1 MAQADEAEPSMQEL
15 IRRRGR
21 AGFIGRRGE
30 LAAFRENF
38 DVPPADLRHRFLF
51 HVHGNAGVGKTSLVH
66 EMEQLARERGALT
79 AYVDES
85 VGSVPEAMA
94 AISAEFARQ
103 GRRLKELDQILATH
117 RERRHEAESAP
128 AVPPA
133 GASGAPGAEPAPS
146 AGSMTAARASLV
158 GLGLVPGVGAF
169 AGAVDPAQLA
179 QGADR
184 LRASL
189 SARFRNQEDVQLVL
203 SPERVLTPVLLR
215 ELAGAAKAVP
225 WIVLLFDTYERTSLF
240 LDGWLHEVMTTE
252 RHGALPAKV
261 VVVTAGQRPFDT
273 ARWGGYADYVT
284 DVPLGPFTEEES
296 RGLLAGKGVVAEPVI
311 EEVLRLSGGLPVL
324 VSTLAENRPTDPD
337 DVGDP
342 SVTAVERFLKWEQ
355 DPVRRASALAC
366 ALPRRLDADVVGAA
380 VAGVCQEAEVPGVF
394 AWLRGLPFV
403 SDRGDRLQY
412 HDVVRAPM
420 LRLQRHRSP
429 RGWAELHGL
438 LARTFEQWRSAA
450 AGGRDLKELWMDEA
464 WRELRIAESYHLL
477 CGAPRTALPTVLADV
492 VEACD
497 VGRGVAQRWAR
508 LLVDAGEDAE
518 SEAVGAWGRDL
529 LAALGEGAGPAAL
542 QLLLDR
548 AGLDTAC
555 QAVARLVRARDLRE
569 SGLHAEALAEYDRVF
584 ALDPDLERTHYG
596 RGVTYW
602 YMDDE
607 AAALASLDRAVELG
621 PDLAR
626 TYSMRGEVHRNNGH
640 YEEALR
646 DLDRAVELDPTDEE
660 ALASR
665 GCLHHTQGRHDAALA
680 DLDRAIALAPDYVW
694 ALVRRGMTRVDLDEY
709 DRALVDLNRAVE
721 LAPSLGWV
729 VCDRGNA
736 LRVADRDE
744 EALADYD
751 KAIDIAADNWAA
763 YAGRGVSRSN
773 LGRRDEALADLDRA
787 LELAPDYAWARAH
800 RARILH
806 EMGEHE
812 RALADADRA
821 KELSPDTDW
830 ILYYRAGALYSLDR
844 YEEARADLDR
854 AIELDPEYHTALCRR
869 SLVLRQLN
877 LYHEAFADLDRAL
890 ALEPRSG
897 WALRLRAGLA
907 SATGRTER
915 ALADLAAYAECGAE
929 PEWARRARADVHLWR
944 GRPDLALDDLRPDAD
959 AGGADGAEELSK
971 AYLRRGEWALARAA
985 AERLGA
991 EDAETAA
998 IMVAIVVTCAEGA
1011 AAAAPLWRRVERL
1024 AGESGIDSVWLDF
1037 LYAVIAVARGD
1048 WAELDARIAGVL
1060 GPRLPTLEWD
1070 DLAEMA
1076 GFLTDLLNAP
1086 GADRARLGPRLA
1098 RIAAARDDFGARYAE
1113 GAPAAARASG
1123 SADV

>member
-1 MAQADEAEPSMQEL
+1 MAQADAAEPSMQEL

-103 GRRLKELDQILATH
+103 GRRLKELDQILTTH

-128 AVPPA
+128 AGPPA
-133 GASGAPGAEPAPS
+133 GAQGAEPAPS
-146 AGSMTAARASLV
+146 GGSMTVARASLV

-215 ELAGAAKAVP
+215 ELAQAAKAVP
-225 WIVLLFDTYERTSLF
+225 WVVLLFDTYERTSLF

-261 VVVTAGQRPFDT
+261 VVVTAGQQPFDT
-273 ARWGGYADYVT
+273 TRWGGYADYVT

-324 VSTLAENRPTDPD
+324 VSTLAENRPTEPD

-394 AWLRGLPFV
+394 AWLRSLPFV

-438 LARTFEQWRSAA
+438 LARTFGQWRSGAA
-450 AGGRDLKELWMDEA
+450 AGREDKELWMDEA

-477 CGAPRTALPTVLADV
+477 CGSPRTALPAVLGDF

-518 SEAVGAWGRDL
+518 AEAVGAWGRDL
-529 LAALGEGAGPAAL
+529 LAALGQGAGPAAL

-548 AGLDTAC
+548 AGLDTAV
-555 QAVARLVRARDLRE
+555 QAVARQVRARDLRE
-569 SGLHAEALAEYDRVF
+569 SGLHAEALAEYDRAF
-584 ALDPDLERTHYG
+584 ALDPELERTHYG

-607 AAALASLDRAVELG
+607 AASLASLDRAVELS

-626 TYSMRGEVHRNNGH
+626 TYSMRGEVYRNSGRL
-640 YEEALR
+640 EEALR
-646 DLDRAVELDPTDEE
+646 DLDRAVELDATDEE

-694 ALVRRGMTRVDLDEY
+694 ALVRRGMTRVDLDQY

-736 LRVADRDE
+736 LRTADRDE

-751 KAIDIAADNWAA
+751 KAIELGADNWTA
-763 YAGRGVSRSN
+763 YAGRGVSRGN
-773 LGRRDEALADLDRA
+773 LGRREEAIADLDRA

-800 RARILH
+800 RAKVLQ
-806 EMGEHE
+806 EMGEYE
-812 RALADADRA
+812 KALADADRA

-830 ILYYRAGALYSLDR
+830 ILYYRATALYFLDR

-854 AIELDPEYHTALCRR
+854 AIELDPEYHAALCRR
-869 SLVLRQLN
+869 SLLLRQLD
-877 LYHEAFADLDRAL
+877 LYHEAFADLDRVIG
-890 ALEPRSG
+890 LEPRSG

-929 PEWARRARADVHLWR
+929 PDWARRARADVHLWL
-944 GRPDLALDDLRPDAD
+944 GRPDLALDDLRPDAE
-959 AGGADGAEELSK
+959 AGGADGAEELAK
-971 AYLRRGEWALARAA
+971 TYLRRGEWARARAA
-985 AERLGA
+985 AERLG
-991 EDAETAA
+991 EQDAETTA

-1011 AAAAPLWRRVERL
+1011 AAAAPLWRGVERL
-1024 AGESGIDSVWLDF
+1024 AAETGTDSVWLDF
-1037 LYAVIAVARGD
+1037 LYAVIAVGRGD
-1048 WAELDARIAGVL
+1048 WAALDARLAGVL
-1060 GPRLPTLEWD
+1060 GPGLAALEWD

-1076 GFLTDLLNAP
+1076 GFLADLLKAP
-1086 GADRARLGPRLA
+1086 GMDRARLGPRLA
-1098 RIAAARDDFGARYAE
+1098 RVAAARDAFGARYAE
-1113 GAPAAARASG
+1113 GAVAAPGAPG
-1123 SADV
+1123 SPDV